1 VGLAS
6 ARTGLALSWQ
16 PTPGLDDNLASPA
29 GLDLAWPSP
38 SILVTH
44 DGARSWSR
52 SLTIP
57 GGFWGLDTLNAADAW
72 AIGVARLYRTI
83 DAGRTWQRLHEAR
96 EPLVRVAFRTPTRGF
111 GLTVSGRLVETNDSG
126 RSWQA
131 GRLQTRGVALC
142 GLRNGASIVADQT
155 GAIWHTSDGGLSW
168 QQVALPLP
176 HLRDFSQWWTDLSCQ
191 GASASEISR
200 AFCMALVAECGTQV
214 VTEVR
219 NASSAAGTWD
229 LVLTQR
235 AADRNAG
242 GVHDNPSSVLDV
254 PLEGAAASAANG
266 LCLIGYPF
274 GPPAGVEISCGIGQA
289 AARVRATL
297 PSLPL
302 RSKNAFVLEQG
313 MDIAP
318 SGDGWVVLD
327 EYTAAARP
335 SGAKAQT
342 AVWATGDRGR
352 TWRTVYQSRP
362 YHP

>member
-1 VGLAS
+1 MAFRSTALIVLVGACAGVVALLSATSAAGSGSPTSQTSSRPVWSAYATSVDPGSRVGLAS

-142 GLRNGASIVADQT
+142 GPDR
-155 GAIWHTSDGGLSW
+155 
-168 QQVALPLP
+168 
-176 HLRDFSQWWTDLSCQ
+176 RDLAYQRR
-191 GASASEISR
+191 R
-200 AFCMALVAECGTQV
+200 AFM
-214 VTEVR
+214 
-219 NASSAAGTWD
+219 AAGSSPAATSPRLLSVVDRPLLSRRQRFRDIKGFLHGARSRMRHPSRHRSPKRQQRCRD
-229 LVLTQR
+229 LGSRLDTEGRGSQR
-235 AADRNAG
+235 RRC
-242 GVHDNPSSVLDV
+242 PRQSL
-254 PLEGAAASAANG
+254 
-266 LCLIGYPF
+266 
-274 GPPAGVEISCGIGQA
+274 
-289 AARVRATL
+289 VRAGC
-297 PSLPL
+297 P
-302 RSKNAFVLEQG
+302 A
-313 MDIAP
+313 
-318 SGDGWVVLD
+318 
-327 EYTAAARP
+327 
-335 SGAKAQT
+335 
-342 AVWATGDRGR
+342 
-352 TWRTVYQSRP
+352 
-362 YHP
+362 